1 MGLTY
6 EARQQLPDAVVEAV
20 RRAAV
25 AKRGQRFGVSN
36 EPLTPEEE
44 AMRQRCI
51 ERQAAIDAEEA
62 KKKPKRK
69 PKPKPKRKQRRTRKP
84 KPEPERVFPGITILD
99 EDGNECLGMRDRTG
113 DKGKARVDREAI
125 RDIRAKN
132 PMMKRRDFINAMQLA
147 CEADESDYLDLL
159 AAWDAVES
167 ERIWR
172 LRREAKERKRAAKK
186 KKKERRKRSQ
196 NRRDA
201 TRDW

>member
-25 AKRGQRFGVSN
+25 AKRGRRFGVSD

-44 AMRQRCI
+44 AMRQRCL
-51 ERQAAIDAEEA
+51 ERRAAMDAEEA
-62 KKKPKRK
+62 KA
-69 PKPKPKRKQRRTRKP
+69 KPKPKRKQRRT
-84 KPEPERVFPGITILD
+84 PEPERVFPGITILD
-99 EDGNECLGMRDRTG
+99 ENGNECLGMRDRTG

-132 PMMKRRDFINAMQLA
+132 PMIKRRDFINAMQLA
-147 CEADESDYLDLL
+147 CEADDSDYLDLL

-172 LRREAKERKRAAKK
+172 LRREAKERKKAAKK
-186 KKKERRKRSQ
+186 KKKERRTRSQ